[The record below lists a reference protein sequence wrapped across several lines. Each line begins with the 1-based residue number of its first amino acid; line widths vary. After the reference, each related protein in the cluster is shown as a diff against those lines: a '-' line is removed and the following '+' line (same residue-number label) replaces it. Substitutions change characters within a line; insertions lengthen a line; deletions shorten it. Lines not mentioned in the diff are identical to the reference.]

1 MSISWK
7 TIPRSVLWFSAVA
20 LVIVLA
26 IFWQLWRGPLIPAYQ
41 VQTSPLTQLVVAT
54 GRVISTSRVQVG
66 TEITGVVTERRVQEG
81 DRIAPG
87 DILLTL
93 RSDEISAKVRE
104 AQAALDQLQN
114 ARRPQAQAALRQAE
128 SQLLQASR
136 EAQRRRELFATQ
148 SISREIKEQSEHLE
162 NTARANTEQAR
173 LLVASLAEG
182 GSEETILRERLMAAK
197 AALEKTLVR
206 SQVHGIIL
214 TRNVE
219 PGDLVQPGRVLL
231 EIARSGA
238 TEVLVPIDER
248 NLGVLRL
255 GQTAICLTDAY
266 ANQTFNARVSFIAPT
281 VDPLR
286 GTVDIRLTVD
296 PVPDYLRQD
305 MTVTVNIETGKR
317 ENAIA
322 VPNDALYNQ
331 QGDSADILLIK
342 SHKIQHGTVTLGL
355 RGLVMT
361 EVTSGIKAGD
371 WVVAMPN
378 GKASSASALQ
388 NGKRVRLNALP
399 LPTTNSSSANGSESP
414 NSKATPVKFN

>member
-7 TIPRSVLWFSAVA
+7 TIPRSILWFSAVT

-26 IFWQLWRGPLIPAYQ
+26 ISWQLWRGPLIPAYQ
-41 VQTSPLTQLVVAT
+41 VQTGPLTQLVVAT

-136 EAQRRRELFATQ
+136 EAQRRRDLFATQ

-173 LLVASLAEG
+173 LLVTSLAEG

-342 SHKIQHGTVTLGL
+342 NHKIQHGTVKLGL

-361 EVTSGIKAGD
+361 EVTSGIDAGD

>member
-7 TIPRSVLWFSAVA
+7 TIPRSVMWFSALG
-20 LVIVLA
+20 LVIILA
-26 IFWQLWRGPLIPAYQ
+26 ISWQLWRGPLIPAYQ

-136 EAQRRRELFATQ
+136 EAQRRRDLFATQ

-173 LLVASLAEG
+173 LLVTSLAEG
-182 GSEETILRERLMAAK
+182 GSEENILRERLMAAK

-248 NLGVLRL
+248 NLSVLRL

-322 VPNDALYNQ
+322 IPNDALYNQ
-331 QGDSADILLIK
+331 QGDTADIMLIK
-342 SHKIQHGTVTLGL
+342 NNKIQHATVSLGL

-361 EVTSGIKAGD
+361 EVTSGIEAGD
-371 WVVAMPN
+371 WVVATPD
-378 GKASSASALQ
+378 GKASSSSSLQ

-399 LPTTNSSSANGSESP
+399 LPTTNSRSANGSESP

>member
-1 MSISWK
+1 MSISLK
-7 TIPRSVLWFSAVA
+7 TIPRSVVWLCALG
-20 LVIVLA
+20 LVIILL
-26 IFWQLWRGPLIPAYQ
+26 ISWQLWRGPLVPAYQ
-41 VQTSPLTQLVVAT
+41 LQEGPLTQIVVAT

-66 TEITGVVTERRVQEG
+66 TEVTGVVTERRVQEG
-81 DRIAPG
+81 DRVAPG

-104 AQAALDQLQN
+104 AQAALDQLQD

-128 SQLLQASR
+128 SQLTQASR
-136 EAQRRRELFATQ
+136 EAQRRRELFDTQ

-173 LLVASLAEG
+173 LLVASLAAG
-182 GSEETILRERLMAAK
+182 GSEETILRERLIAAK
-197 AALEKTLVR
+197 AALEKAQVR
-206 SQVHGIIL
+206 SQVNGIIL
-214 TRNVE
+214 TRNAE

-238 TEVLVPIDER
+238 TEILVPIDER

-255 GQTAICLTDAY
+255 GQTAVCLTDAY
-266 ANQTFNARVSFIAPT
+266 ANQTFRARVSFIAPT
-281 VDPLR
+281 VDPQR

-317 ENAIA
+317 QNAIA
-322 VPNDALYNQ
+322 IPNDALYNQ
-331 QGDSADILLIK
+331 QGDAADILLVK
-342 SHKIQHGTVTLGL
+342 NHAIQHGSVALGL
-355 RGLVMT
+355 KGLVMT
-361 EVTSGIKAGD
+361 EATSGVEPGD
-371 WVVAMPN
+371 WVVAMPAGNTSSPSSLKN
-378 GKASSASALQ
+378 GQ
-388 NGKRVRLNALP
+388 RVRISPLALP
-399 LPTTNSSSANGSESP
+399 TSNSNKANDSEKT

>member
-7 TIPRSVLWFSAVA
+7 NIPRSVVWLGALS
-20 LVIVLA
+20 LVIILS
-26 IFWQLWRGPLIPAYQ
+26 IFWQIWRGPLVPAYQ
-41 VQTSPLTQLVVAT
+41 LQEGPLIQIVVAT
-54 GRVISTSRVQVG
+54 GRIISPSRVQIGSEV
-66 TEITGVVTERRVQEG
+66 TGLVTERRVQEG
-81 DRIAPG
+81 DRVAPG

-197 AALEKTLVR
+197 AAMEKTQVR

-248 NLGVLRL
+248 NLGVLRV

-266 ANQTFNARVSFIAPT
+266 ANQTFKARVSFIAPT
-281 VDPLR
+281 VDPQR

-317 ENAIA
+317 ANAVTI
-322 VPNDALYNQ
+322 PNDALYNQ
-331 QGDSADILLIK
+331 QGDNADILLINN
-342 SHKIQHGTVTLGL
+342 HKIQNGRVTLGL
-355 RGLVMT
+355 KGLVMT
-361 EVTSGIKAGD
+361 EVTSGVKHGD
-371 WVVAMPN
+371 WVVAMPS
-378 GKASSASALQ
+378 GKSSSPSSLQ
-388 NGKRVRLNALP
+388 NGRRVRMNPLM
-399 LPTTNSSSANGSESP
+399 LPTSNSNNMNAPEKT

>member
-7 TIPRSVLWFSAVA
+7 TIPRSILWFSAVT

-26 IFWQLWRGPLIPAYQ
+26 ISWQLWRGPLIPAYQ
-41 VQTSPLTQLVVAT
+41 VQTGPLTQLVVAT

-136 EAQRRRELFATQ
+136 EAQRRRDLFATQ

-173 LLVASLAEG
+173 LLVTSLAEG

-342 SHKIQHGTVTLGL
+342 NHKIQHGTVKLGL

-361 EVTSGIKAGD
+361 EVTSGIEAGD